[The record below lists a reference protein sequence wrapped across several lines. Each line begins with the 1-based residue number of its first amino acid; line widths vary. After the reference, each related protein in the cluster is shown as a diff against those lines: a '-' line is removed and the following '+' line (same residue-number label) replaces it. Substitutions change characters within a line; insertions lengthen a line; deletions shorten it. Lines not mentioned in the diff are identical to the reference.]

1 MGRDGGGRERQA
13 EGWVPASCQ
22 PLSSCGTS
30 VSSRRSGELLLL
42 HYRSVTGR
50 TLLAPTSA
58 LRQLVPLSPPP
69 PPPIPLC
76 LPLLPSPLSHHPS
89 LSITLRTGNCRG
101 VKKKIK
107 VSYVSPTPDSTS
119 LSPPPPHPPPLS
131 VCLCP
136 CLSVSVSVFV
146 CLSVFFSLCVSLS
159 VCLCLS
165 LSVLFHIPP
174 CFAVFIRLAE

>member
-1 MGRDGGGRERQA
+1 MPFSRRVGRGRGQQWLHGWGVGTDCGVGLSEHCRRGHA
-13 EGWVPASCQ
+13 ACESRGWVPASCQ

-119 LSPPPPHPPPLS
+119 LS
-131 VCLCP
+131 
-136 CLSVSVSVFV
+136 
-146 CLSVFFSLCVSLS
+146 
-159 VCLCLS
+159 LS
-165 LSVLFHIPP
+165 LIHISEPTRPP
-174 CFAVFIRLAE
+174 